1 MKSYFDLF
9 VFFGLVI
16 AYSFSIYGFLSFF
29 YHTAIDRNKR
39 FSEAD
44 KEEWF
49 RKGFIAGC
57 AETADMVIKHRC
69 DQEKVKEQ
77 GK

>member
-9 VFFGLVI
+9 VFFGVCI

-29 YHTAIDRNKR
+29 YHSAVDRNKR

-44 KEEWF
+44 KAEWF
-49 RKGFIAGC
+49 KKGYIAGC
-57 AETADMVIKHRC
+57 AEVLDEVIKHRFEV
-69 DQEKVKEQ
+69 EKEKEQ
-77 GK
+77 SK

>member
-9 VFFGLVI
+9 VFFGVVI

-29 YHTAIDRNKR
+29 YHTAVDRNKR

-44 KEEWF
+44 KAEWF
-49 RKGFIAGC
+49 RKGYIAGC
-57 AETADMVIKHRC
+57 AETLEEAIKHRFEV
-69 DQEKVKEQ
+69 EKEKEQ
-77 GK
+77 SK

>member
-1 MKSYFDLF
+1 MNEIF
-9 VFFGLVI
+9 VFFGVCI

-29 YHTAIDRNKR
+29 YHTAVDRNKKLC
-39 FSEAD
+39 EEE

-57 AETADMVIKHRC
+57 AETADMVIKHRFE
-69 DQEKVKEQ
+69 QEKEKEHS
-77 GK
+77 K